1 MRLLCLFLLGIW
13 LVAAAPALA
22 TESVPLTIEAG
33 GSTYRF
39 SAEIADDAQERSQG
53 LMFREHL
60 DENAGMLFLYP
71 DERPR
76 TFWMKNTPLPLDI
89 IFISSE
95 GIVVHVAAEATPY
108 DLTAINSE
116 KPAQSALEIRG
127 GLAAQLGIG
136 PGAKISWPPRDVVP
150 QP

>member
-1 MRLLCLFLLGIW
+1 MRSICRLLLGIW
-13 LVAAAPALA
+13 LLAAVPVLA
-22 TESVPLTIEAG
+22 AESVPLTIEAG
-33 GSTYRF
+33 ASTYHF
-39 SAEIADDAQERSQG
+39 TVEIADDAAERSQG

-71 DERPR
+71 DERLR

-89 IFISSE
+89 IFI
-95 GIVVHVAAEATPY
+95 GRDGVVVHVAPEAIPFDVT
-108 DLTAINSE
+108 TIQSE

-136 PGAKISWPPRDVVP
+136 PGARISWPPRDVAP